1 MHGVF
6 DGAMQF
12 FTSLPSL
19 LPVLMVA
26 LLARRDGARHIA
38 IQATALGIALLVA
51 LVGLPTPGDPGSI
64 GLYARGYLVALGLLI
79 LSNLRLQAGLVL
91 VVVLAAGALTG
102 LEAGNA
108 VTGGPTTGFAPAVGF
123 VASAIALYLPTAL
136 IAGRYPHGWQRIA
149 MRVLASWIA
158 AIAAIDIAFMIVRSG

>member
-1 MHGVF
+1 M
-6 DGAMQF
+6 F
-12 FTSLPSL
+12 FTALEFL

-26 LLARRDGARHIA
+26 LLARRDGAQHIA
-38 IQATALGIALLVA
+38 IQATALSVALLVA

-91 VVVLAAGALTG
+91 VVVLAAGTLTG
-102 LEAGNA
+102 LEAGNP
-108 VTGGPTTGFAPAVGF
+108 VTGGPIAGFAPAAGF
-123 VASAIALYLPTAL
+123 VASAIGLYLPAAL

-149 MRVLASWIA
+149 IRVLGSWIA
-158 AIAAIDIAFMIVRSG
+158 AIAAIDIAFMTVRSD